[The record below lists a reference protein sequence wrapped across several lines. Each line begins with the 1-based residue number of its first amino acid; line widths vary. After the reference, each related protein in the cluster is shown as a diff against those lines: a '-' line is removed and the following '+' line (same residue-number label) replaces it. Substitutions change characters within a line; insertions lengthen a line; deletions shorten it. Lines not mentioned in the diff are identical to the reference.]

1 MIPVLLG
8 LGAIIG
14 GFFVFANWEEV
25 VGWLNELFP
34 KVKKALADAGILNY
48 VSKLF
53 SSVSESVMRLVNR
66 LYYKENGKF
75 YEQTTTREIDES
87 EVPEWAK
94 AGLSNKEVDVT
105 DRYEKEL
112 QLAV

>member
-34 KVKKALADAGILNY
+34 KVKKALADAD
-48 VSKLF
+48 
-53 SSVSESVMRLVNR
+53 
-66 LYYKENGKF
+66 
-75 YEQTTTREIDES
+75 REITLAEL
-87 EVPEWAK
+87 V
-94 AGLSNKEVDVT
+94 AGVDLEDVT
-105 DRYEKEL
+105 PGRVAYYAGKLVKAEKIVRDKAKVGDRKVTVFK
-112 QLAV
+112 LA